1 MADRRDNPLAR
12 WRLNALLP
20 NQVIIFWGNY
30 ESGTHAHDFRRR
42 GEIINSALAID
53 ASSKSYSASVEW
65 DRYLVFCFASREAAR
80 QFRDRWNGQFI
91 DIDEVSRNGAWTPK
105 EGDVC
110 NLYRMMSNQEAIRAI
125 TRAMIDSTGN
135 MEPLQEIWPD
145 RMAPIVRNTPNG
157 RELANV
163 RWGLPSSSKALF
175 DAATK
180 RADGLR
186 KRGKTVDFD
195 ELLKLEPDGGT
206 TNVRNVSSKHWK
218 RWQGV
223 ENRCV
228 VPFTRFAEPDPA
240 NKPEGGRTPNAWFG
254 APDESLMCFAGL
266 WVPQWTSVRKIKEGL
281 ITADLFGFLTTEPN
295 AVVAPI
301 HQKAMPVILADQG
314 EIETWLSAPWEEAS
328 KLQRPLADSRIVLLP
343 PVEPMAAVERTAL
356 LI

>member
-1 MADRRDNPLAR
+1 MPSRRDNPLAR
-12 WRLNALLP
+12 WRLNAELP
-20 NQVIIFWGNY
+20 HHVIMWWGDYNSSQQDRDY
-30 ESGTHAHDFRRR
+30 RLR
-42 GEIINSALAID
+42 GEIISSALAYD
-53 ASSKSYSASVEW
+53 HASKSYSASVEW
-65 DRYLVFCFASREAAR
+65 DQYLVFCFVSREAAE
-80 QFRDRWNGQFI
+80 QFRKRWNGQFI
-91 DIDEVSRNGAWTPK
+91 ETDEVSRNGVWTPR

-110 NLYRMMSNQEAIRAI
+110 NLYQMMSNQEAIRAN

-145 RMAPIVRNTPNG
+145 RMAPIVRNTPAG
-157 RELANV
+157 RELAHV

-186 KRGKTVDFD
+186 KKGKPVDFD
-195 ELLKLEPDGGT
+195 ELLKMEPDGGT

-218 RWQGV
+218 RWHGI

-240 NKPEGGRTPNAWFG
+240 NKPDGGRTPNAWFG
-254 APDESLMCFAGL
+254 LPDESLMFFAGL

-301 HQKAMPVILADQG
+301 HQKAMPVVLANP
-314 EIETWLSAPWEEAS
+314 EEVETWLSAPWEEAS
-328 KLQRPLADSRIVLLP
+328 KLQRPLADHMLALLP
-343 PVEPMAAVERTAL
+343 PVQPLTPVDTQPI

>member
-1 MADRRDNPLAR
+1 MASRRDNPLAR
-12 WRLNALLP
+12 WRLNSGLP
-20 NQVIIFWGNY
+20 HHVILWWGNY
-30 ESGTHAHDFRRR
+30 QSGEHAHDFRRC
-42 GEIINSALAID
+42 GEIFASALALD
-53 ASSKSYSASVEW
+53 RASKSYSASVEG
-65 DRYLVFCFASREAAR
+65 DHYLVFCFGSRETAR

-91 DIDEVSRNGAWTPK
+91 DTDEVSSKGVWTPR

-125 TRAMIDSTGN
+125 TGAMIDSTGN

-145 RMAPIVRNTPNG
+145 RLAPIVRNTSAG
-157 RELANV
+157 RELVNV
-163 RWGLPSSSKALF
+163 RWGLPSSLKALF
-175 DAATK
+175 DAAMK

-186 KRGKTVDFD
+186 KKGKLVDFD
-195 ELLKLEPDGGT
+195 ELLKMEPDGGT

-218 RWQGV
+218 RWLGI

-240 NKPEGGRTPNAWFG
+240 NKPEGGRTPNAWFC
-254 APDESLMCFAGL
+254 APDEPLMFFAGL

-281 ITADLFGFLTTEPN
+281 VTADLFGFLTTEPN

-301 HQKAMPVILADQG
+301 HQKAMPVILADPA

-328 KLQRPLADSRIVLLP
+328 KLQRPLADGTIAVLP
-343 PVEPMAAVERTAL
+343 PVDALPTIEPQLT